1 MSQALP
7 HNEMK
12 FEDNVNLDGLPVA
25 QDNAK
30 IG

>member
-12 FEDNVNLDGLPVA
+12 FEDNVTLDELPIA

-30 IG
+30 NG